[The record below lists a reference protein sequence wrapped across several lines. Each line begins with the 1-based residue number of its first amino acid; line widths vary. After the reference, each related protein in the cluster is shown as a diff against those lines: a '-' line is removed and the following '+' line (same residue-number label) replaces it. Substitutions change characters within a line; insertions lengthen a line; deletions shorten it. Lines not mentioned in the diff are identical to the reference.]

1 LNAVPSLIRMQVVR
15 EVNVRATEAA
25 NLKVLVQNKVPL
37 AIGSDDVTDTSIKEI
52 EYLQTLGML
61 DNLTL
66 LRMWSE
72 TTARTI
78 FPNRRI
84 GALREGF
91 EASFLALEGDPL
103 KDFHNIRRIKL
114 RFKQGFLFEPNRVE
128 IGVPR

>member
-1 LNAVPSLIRMQVVR
+1 MLDGGGSSGPLRPV
-15 EVNVRATEAA
+15 EC
-25 NLKVLVQNKVPL
+25 VQNKVPL

-72 TTARTI
+72 TTPRTI
-78 FPNRRI
+78 FPNRQI

-103 KDFHNIRRIKL
+103 KDFHNVRRIKV
-114 RFKQGFLFEPNRVE
+114 RFKQGFLFEPNREE